1 LLDQAISHYRI
12 VERIGGG
19 GMGVV
24 YKAEDTRLHRFV
36 ALKLLPDAIS
46 QDEQARARFLR
57 EAQAASALNHPNICT
72 IYDIGEHDGHT
83 FIAMEF
89 LDGVTLKQ
97 KINGQP
103 LPMEELLTL
112 GIEIADA
119 LDAAHASDIIH
130 RDIKPANIFVTRR
143 GHAKVLDFGLAKMHF
158 AGGAGKSLGL
168 AETQATEVPDE
179 HLTSPGLVL
188 GTVAYMSPE
197 QASGKDLDARTDLF
211 PFGAVLYEMATGV
224 LPFQGETS
232 ALIFDAILNRAPV
245 PVLRL
250 NRNIPARL
258 DDIIAKALEKSR
270 ELRYQTAAEMRR
282 DLQRLKR
289 DLESGRTEVSNVAAL
304 PVEGNGAYVSGGTAT
319 ARPGSTP
326 SSGAAAAVAASSA
339 LSTPPSGAQPVAQER
354 RSWWQR
360 WHVVLPIAVVLL
372 AAVGTAFYLHGRQ
385 GKRLTDR
392 DTIVLADFKNE
403 TGDPVFDDTLRTAL
417 TVALNQSPFLDV
429 LPDSKVNST
438 LKLMTLPVTTKLT
451 PEVTRDLCLRAGAKA
466 YVAGTISALGTEY
479 VVGLKAANCQ
489 NGDTLAEEQVTAPA
503 KEKVLNALGDATAK
517 LRERLGESL
526 ASVQKFD
533 APLAEATTSSLDALK
548 AFSLGERE
556 IGQSSQSQ
564 SALMEGVAH
573 LEQAIQLDPSFALA
587 YRSLGAVYFNLYG
600 PSRGAMYSA
609 KSYELRDHA
618 SERERL
624 QITAGYY
631 ASVLGDLPK
640 ATEAY
645 TQLVTN
651 YPRDGRVRNTL
662 GISYAQLG
670 QYKQAA
676 ELVRLAIVQSP
687 DFNIYFGNLTN
698 YLMAQQRFDEARDA
712 IAQAHAR
719 KVDDFVLRLA
729 LYGLDFLKA
738 DEAGMNEQLQ
748 WLASRPAT
756 ASFSFSVASE
766 TAAYRGRLK
775 QARELTTRAADA
787 STRADSKEYA
797 GIDMELAAIREAA
810 YGSRAEGQQ
819 DAGAGLK
826 FAPDSQAVRSMAG
839 IALAMSGD
847 SARAN
852 ALGEELNRQS
862 PADTQIQ
869 SLWLPAM
876 RAQMALERKNP
887 SAAIDELR
895 AALPAIEYA
904 QIAYATNLSCLY
916 HTYIRGQAYLAAG
929 QGTAAAAEFQ
939 KILDHSGIVWNC
951 WTAAL
956 AHLGIAR
963 ADALEAHGLQ
973 GADADV
979 ARRRS
984 LAAYKDFL
992 TLWKDADPDVP
1003 VLQAAKAEYAKL
1015 Q

>member
-1 LLDQAISHYRI
+1 MVDQEISHYRI
-12 VERIGGG
+12 IERIGGG

-36 ALKLLPDAIS
+36 ALKLLPDAVS
-46 QDEQARARFLR
+46 QDEQARTRFLR

-103 LPMEELLTL
+103 LAMEELLTL

-119 LDAAHASDIIH
+119 LDAAHASGIIH

-143 GHAKVLDFGLAKMHF
+143 GHAKILDFGLAKVSVDRVLRDKR
-158 AGGAGKSLGL
+158 GAEETL
-168 AETQATEVPDE
+168 ATTLPDE

-197 QASGKDLDARTDLF
+197 QASGKELDARTDLF

-250 NRNIPARL
+250 NRNVPPRL
-258 DDIIAKALEKSR
+258 DDIIAKALEKNR

-289 DLESGRTEVSNVAAL
+289 DLESGRSE
-304 PVEGNGAYVSGGTAT
+304 
-319 ARPGSTP
+319 
-326 SSGAAAAVAASSA
+326 AAAAPAAERNG
-339 LSTPPSGAQPVAQER
+339 TPAGGSGADSGANRATGLPTDSVRAAIPHAAPEALEGR
-354 RSWWQR
+354 RRWARWQIL
-360 WHVVLPIAVVLL
+360 LPAAVVLL
-372 AAVGTAFYLHGRQ
+372 AGAGAAVYLHTRHGRQ
-385 GKRLTDR
+385 LTDR

-438 LKLMTLPVTTKLT
+438 LKLMTLPAGTKLT
-451 PEVTRDLCLRAGAKA
+451 PEVTRDLCVRAGAKA

-533 APLAEATTSSLDALK
+533 APLEEVTTSSLEALK
-548 AFSLGERE
+548 AFSLGDSD
-556 IGQSSQSQ
+556 IGN
-564 SALMEGVAH
+564 SAQAASVAH

-587 YRSLGAVYFNLYG
+587 YRSLGIAYTVLSG
-600 PSRGAMYSA
+600 PSRGAMYYA
-609 KSYELRDHA
+609 KAYELRDHA

-624 QITAGYY
+624 QITADYY
-631 ASVLGDLPK
+631 GNVLGDLPK
-640 ATEAY
+640 AAEAY
-645 TQLVTN
+645 TQMMTN
-651 YPRDGRVRNTL
+651 YPRNDRVRNTL
-662 GISYAQLG
+662 GTCYGELG
-670 QYKQAA
+670 RYQQAA
-676 ELVRLAIVQSP
+676 EMVRAAMAQRP
-687 DFNIYFGNLTN
+687 DINVYFGNLAN
-698 YLMAQQRFDEARDA
+698 FLMAQQLLNEARDT
-712 IAQAHAR
+712 IEQAHAHQA
-719 KVDDFVLRLA
+719 DDFVLRLA
-729 LYGLDFLKA
+729 LYGLGFLKG
-738 DEAGMNEQLQ
+738 DEAAMNTQLR
-748 WLASRPAT
+748 WLTNRPEA
-756 ASFSFSVASE
+756 ASFGLSIASD
-766 TAAYRGRLK
+766 TAAYSGRLQ
-775 QARELTTRAADA
+775 QARELTIRAADA

-797 GIDMELAAIREAA
+797 GIDMEVAAIREAA
-810 YGSRAEGQQ
+810 YGNRGQALQ
-819 DAGAGLK
+819 DAAAGLK
-826 FAPDSQAVRSMAG
+826 FDPESQAVRSMAG
-839 IALAMSGD
+839 VALAIGGD
-847 SARAN
+847 AARTN
-852 ALGEELNRQS
+852 ALIEELNRQF
-862 PADTQIQ
+862 PADTQTQ

-895 AALPAIEYA
+895 AAMPAIEYG
-904 QIAYATNLSCLY
+904 QIQYATNISCLY
-916 HTYIRGQAYLAAG
+916 PTYIRGQAYLASQ
-929 QGTAAAAEFQ
+929 QGTEAAAEFQ

-951 WTAAL
+951 WTGAL

-963 ADALEAHGLQ
+963 ANALEAHKLQ
-973 GADADV
+973 GADADI

-1003 VLQAAKAEYAKL
+1003 VFREAKAEYAKL

>member
-36 ALKLLPDAIS
+36 ALKLLPDAVS
-46 QDEQARARFLR
+46 QDDQARARFLR

-89 LDGVTLKQ
+89 LDGVTLKL

-103 LPMEELLTL
+103 LPMEELLTM

-119 LDAAHASDIIH
+119 LDAAHASGIIH
-130 RDIKPANIFVTRR
+130 HDIKPANIFVTRR
-143 GHAKVLDFGLAKMHF
+143 GHAKVLDFGLAKMPL
-158 AGGAGKSLGL
+158 AGGARHSLGL
-168 AETQATEVPDE
+168 AETQATEVPEE

-197 QASGKDLDARTDLF
+197 QASGKELDARTDLF

-245 PVLRL
+245 HVLRL

-258 DDIIAKALEKSR
+258 DDIIAKALEKNR

-289 DLESGRTEVSNVAAL
+289 DLESGRSEVSHMPEL
-304 PVEGNGAYVSGGTAT
+304 PVEGNGAYGGSGGVTA
-319 ARPGSTP
+319 GSTP
-326 SSGAAAAVAASSA
+326 SSGTAVANASH
-339 LSTPPSGAQPVAQER
+339 LTPPSGAQPAVQAG
-354 RSWWQR
+354 RSWRRWQ
-360 WHVVLPIAVVLL
+360 VVAPL
-372 AAVGTAFYLHGRQ
+372 AAVLVCAIGAAFYLQRRQ
-385 GKRLTDR
+385 ARRLTDR

-429 LPDSKVNST
+429 LPDSRVNGT

-533 APLAEATTSSLDALK
+533 EPLAEATTSSLDALK

-564 SALMEGVAH
+564 SAMTEGVAH

-587 YRSLGAVYFNLYG
+587 YRRLGTAYVNLYG
-600 PSRGAMYSA
+600 PSRGAMYAA
-609 KSYELRDHA
+609 KAYELRDHA

-624 QITAGYY
+624 QIAGGYY
-631 ASVLGDLPK
+631 ANVLGDLPK

-645 TQLVTN
+645 TQL
-651 YPRDGRVRNTL
+651 
-662 GISYAQLG
+662 
-670 QYKQAA
+670 
-676 ELVRLAIVQSP
+676 
-687 DFNIYFGNLTN
+687 
-698 YLMAQQRFDEARDA
+698 
-712 IAQAHAR
+712 
-719 KVDDFVLRLA
+719 
-729 LYGLDFLKA
+729 
-738 DEAGMNEQLQ
+738 
-748 WLASRPAT
+748 
-756 ASFSFSVASE
+756 
-766 TAAYRGRLK
+766 
-775 QARELTTRAADA
+775 
-787 STRADSKEYA
+787 
-797 GIDMELAAIREAA
+797 
-810 YGSRAEGQQ
+810 
-819 DAGAGLK
+819 
-826 FAPDSQAVRSMAG
+826 
-839 IALAMSGD
+839 
-847 SARAN
+847 
-852 ALGEELNRQS
+852 
-862 PADTQIQ
+862 
-869 SLWLPAM
+869 
-876 RAQMALERKNP
+876 
-887 SAAIDELR
+887 
-895 AALPAIEYA
+895 
-904 QIAYATNLSCLY
+904 
-916 HTYIRGQAYLAAG
+916 
-929 QGTAAAAEFQ
+929 
-939 KILDHSGIVWNC
+939 
-951 WTAAL
+951 
-956 AHLGIAR
+956 
-963 ADALEAHGLQ
+963 
-973 GADADV
+973 
-979 ARRRS
+979 
-984 LAAYKDFL
+984 
-992 TLWKDADPDVP
+992 
-1003 VLQAAKAEYAKL
+1003 AKS
-1015 Q
+1015 

>member
-1 LLDQAISHYRI
+1 LLDQEISHYRI
-12 VERIGGG
+12 IERIGGG

-36 ALKLLPDAIS
+36 ALKLLPDAVS
-46 QDEQARARFLR
+46 QDEQARTRFLR
-57 EAQAASALNHPNICT
+57 EAQAASGLNHPNICT

-97 KINGQP
+97 KIHGQP
-103 LPMEELLTL
+103 LAMEELLTL

-119 LDAAHASDIIH
+119 LDAAHASGIIH

-143 GHAKVLDFGLAKMHF
+143 GHAKILDFGLAKISA
-158 AGGAGKSLGL
+158 AGVFRDKRASEETL
-168 AETQATEVPDE
+168 ATTVPDE

-197 QASGKDLDARTDLF
+197 QASGKELDARTDLF

-250 NRNIPARL
+250 NRNVPPRL
-258 DDIIAKALEKSR
+258 DDIIAKALEKNR
-270 ELRYQTAAEMRR
+270 ELRYQSAAEMGR

-289 DLESGRTEVSNVAAL
+289 DMESGRSEAAYAAAL
-304 PVEGNGAYVSGGTAT
+304 VAERNGTPVASSDTPPPADTVRAAVSD
-319 ARPGSTP
+319 
-326 SSGAAAAVAASSA
+326 AAAGMPHASATRVVPPEAREGGGRWTRWQILLPASA
-339 LSTPPSGAQPVAQER
+339 
-354 RSWWQR
+354 
-360 WHVVLPIAVVLL
+360 VLL
-372 AAVGTAFYLHGRQ
+372 ACVGAAVYLHMRQ
-385 GKRLTDR
+385 GRRLTDR

-451 PEVTRDLCLRAGAKA
+451 PEVTRDLCVRAGAKA

-533 APLAEATTSSLDALK
+533 APLEDVTTSSLEALK
-548 AFSLGERE
+548 AYSLADRE
-556 IGQSSQSQ
+556 IGN
-564 SALMEGVAH
+564 SAQAASVAH

-587 YRSLGAVYFNLYG
+587 YRSLAIAYTVLSG
-600 PSRGAMYSA
+600 PSRGAMYYA
-609 KSYELRDHA
+609 KAYELRDHA

-624 QITAGYY
+624 QITADYY
-631 ASVLGDLPK
+631 GNVLGDLPK
-640 ATEAY
+640 AAEAY
-645 TQLVTN
+645 NQMMTN
-651 YPRDGRVRNTL
+651 YPRNDRVRNTL
-662 GISYAQLG
+662 GTCYAEQGLY
-670 QYKQAA
+670 QQAT
-676 ELVRLAIVQSP
+676 EMVRAAMAQRP
-687 DFNIYFGNLTN
+687 DINVYFGNLAN
-698 YLMAQQRFDEARDA
+698 YLIAQQQLNESRDT
-712 IAQAHAR
+712 IDQAHAHQA
-719 KVDDFVLRLA
+719 DDFVLRLA
-729 LYGLDFLKA
+729 LYALNFLKS
-738 DEAGMNEQLQ
+738 DEAAMNSQLQ
-748 WLASRPAT
+748 WLTSRPEAAGFGFAI
-756 ASFSFSVASE
+756 ASD
-766 TAAYRGRLK
+766 TAAYSGRLQ
-775 QARELTTRAADA
+775 QARELTVRAADA

-797 GIDMELAAIREAA
+797 GIDTEVAAIREAA
-810 YGSRAEGQQ
+810 YGNRGQALQ
-819 DAGAGLK
+819 DAAAGLK
-826 FAPDSQAVRSMAG
+826 FDSESPAVRATAG

-847 SARAN
+847 VGRAN
-852 ALGEELNRQS
+852 ALVEELNRQF
-862 PADTQIQ
+862 PADTQMQ

-876 RAQMALERKNP
+876 RAEMALERKNP
-887 SAAIDELR
+887 SGAIDELR
-895 AALPAIEYA
+895 AALPAIEYG
-904 QIAYATNLSCLY
+904 QIQFATNISCLY

-939 KILDHSGIVWNC
+939 KLLDHSGIVWNC
-951 WTAAL
+951 WTGAM

-963 ADALEAHGLQ
+963 AYALEARSVQ
-973 GADADV
+973 GADADI
-979 ARRRS
+979 ARHRS

-992 TLWKDADPDVP
+992 ALWKDADPDVP
-1003 VLQAAKAEYAKL
+1003 VLGEAKAEYAKL

>member
-97 KINGQP
+97 KISGQP
-103 LPMEELLTL
+103 LPMEEMLIL

-119 LDAAHASDIIH
+119 LDAAHASGIIH

-143 GHAKVLDFGLAKMHF
+143 GHAKVLDFGLAKMSLT
-158 AGGAGKSLGL
+158 GGAAYSQGL
-168 AETQATEVPDE
+168 AETQATEVPQDD
-179 HLTSPGLVL
+179 LTSPGLVL

-197 QASGKDLDARTDLF
+197 QASGKELDARTDLF

-250 NRNIPARL
+250 NRNIPPRL
-258 DDIIAKALEKSR
+258 DDIIAKALEKNR

-289 DLESGRTEVSNVAAL
+289 DLESGRSEVSQIAAL
-304 PVEGNGAYVSGGTAT
+304 PAEGNGAYGAGDSAT
-319 ARPGSTP
+319 ASATSRS
-326 SSGAAAAVAASSA
+326 AAPPLSSA
-339 LSTPPSGAQPVAQER
+339 APATPPSGAQLAVQQR
-354 RSWWQR
+354 SSWWQR
-360 WHVVLPIAVVLL
+360 WQVVLPIGVALL
-372 AAVGTAFYLHGRQ
+372 AALAAAFYLHGRL

-438 LKLMTLPVTTKLT
+438 LKRMTLPVTTKLT
-451 PEVTRDLCLRAGAKA
+451 PEVTRDLCLRAGAEA

-489 NGDTLAEEQVTAPA
+489 NGDTLAEEQATAPA
-503 KEKVLNALGDATAK
+503 KEKVLNALGDATAR
-517 LRERLGESL
+517 LRQRLGESL

-548 AFSLGERE
+548 AFSLAENE

-564 SALMEGVAH
+564 SALMQGVAH

-587 YRSLGAVYFNLYG
+587 YRTLGTAYLNLYG
-600 PSRGAMYSA
+600 PSRAAMYSA
-609 KSYELRDHA
+609 KAYELRDHA
-618 SERERL
+618 SDRERL
-624 QITAGYY
+624 QIAAGYY
-631 ASVLGDLPK
+631 ATVLGDLPK

-645 TQLVTN
+645 TQVLTN

-662 GISYAQLG
+662 GIYYAQQG
-670 QYKQAA
+670 QYDQAA
-676 ELVRLAIVQSP
+676 ELVRLAIAQRP
-687 DFNIYFGNLTN
+687 DLNIYFGNLAN
-698 YLMAQQRFDEARDA
+698 YLMAQQRLDEARDT

-719 KVDDFVLRLA
+719 KLDDFVLRLA

-738 DEAGMNEQLQ
+738 DEAGMNAQLQ
-748 WLASRPAT
+748 WLANRPEA
-756 ASFSFSVASE
+756 AFFGFSVASDSI
-766 TAAYRGRLK
+766 AYGGRLQ
-775 QARELTTRAADA
+775 QAREMTTRAVDA
-787 STRADSKEYA
+787 SIRGDSKEYA
-797 GIDMELAAIREAA
+797 GINMELAAIREAA
-810 YGSRAEGQQ
+810 YGNRGQGRQ
-819 DAGAGLK
+819 DAEAGLK
-826 FAPDSQAVRSMAG
+826 FTPESQAVRSMAG

-847 SARAN
+847 EARAN
-852 ALGEELNRQS
+852 ALADELNGQS

-869 SLWLPAM
+869 SLWLPAI

-887 SAAIDELR
+887 GAAIDGLR
-895 AALPAIEYA
+895 VALSAIEYA
-904 QIAYATNLSCLY
+904 QIAYNPNLSCLY

-929 QGTAAAAEFQ
+929 QGTAAAGEFQ

-951 WTAAL
+951 WTGAL
-956 AHLGIAR
+956 AHLGVAR
-963 ADALEAHGLQ
+963 ANALEVRSLQ

-1003 VLQAAKAEYAKL
+1003 IFKEAKAEYAKM